1 MEKTDSIENYN
12 NNPIHFAIIQMK
24 RILFILHI
32 SILLCNSK

>member
-1 MEKTDSIENYN
+1 MEKTDSIENY

-32 SILLCNSK
+32 SILLYNSK